1 VCGGK
6 KDTACGGEKD
16 GVGRMLCGKTGRR
29 GRMRMESVWRCG
41 RMEALWKI
49 KEIRS
54 KIPSKG
60 AGACREGICFI
71 GVRVRGFW
79 GAVC

>member
-1 VCGGK
+1 
-6 KDTACGGEKD
+6 
-16 GVGRMLCGKTGRR
+16 
-29 GRMRMESVWRCG
+29 
-41 RMEALWKI
+41 MEALWKI